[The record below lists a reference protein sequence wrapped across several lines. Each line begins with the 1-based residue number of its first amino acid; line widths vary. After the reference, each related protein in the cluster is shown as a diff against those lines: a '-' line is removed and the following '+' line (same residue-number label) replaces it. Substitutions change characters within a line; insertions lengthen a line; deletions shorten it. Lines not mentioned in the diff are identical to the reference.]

1 MKAVRQL
8 ATTIQLL
15 IGAFGLYTGFLLIS
29 DPTGRRLDLST
40 SWLQHTPFSDYLLPG
55 WIFSI
60 GIGLL
65 SLAAAVFTAYKQQ
78 GYRSMMLI
86 DACLVVLLNMAAFWV
101 LSEQFGWQW
110 VVIFLS
116 VVLCLLAYVLNRPA
130 PMPAGQKLAA
140 TSVKSGKTHHFHKHR
155 KRGH

>member
-29 DPTGRRLDLST
+29 DPTGRRLELST

-55 WIFSI
+55 WIFSV

-65 SLAAAVFTAYKQQ
+65 SLVAAVFTAYKKD
-78 GYRSMMLI
+78 GYRNFMLI
-86 DACLVVLLNMAAFWV
+86 EACLVLVVNIAAFFL

-110 VVIFLS
+110 VMIFLS
-116 VVLCLLAYVLNRPA
+116 VVLCLLAYVLSR
-130 PMPAGQKLAA
+130 PMPVSAGQKLAA
-140 TSVKSGKTHHFHKHR
+140 TPVKSGKTHHFHKHR